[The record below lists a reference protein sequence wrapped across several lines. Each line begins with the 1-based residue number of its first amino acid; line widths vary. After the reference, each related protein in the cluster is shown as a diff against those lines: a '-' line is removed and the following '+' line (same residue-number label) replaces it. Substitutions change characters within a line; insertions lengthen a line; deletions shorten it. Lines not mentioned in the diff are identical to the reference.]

1 MAPEQSTTPD
11 DHDLTGAYALD
22 ALKADERRAFEDH
35 LDGCTACRRGV
46 AELQAAAAVLGRAEA
61 EPPPAGLEQR
71 VMGALGDHPQ
81 AEVPARLDDR
91 RRAPDGLAARGMG
104 PSAAVRGALL
114 AVAGVLTIA
123 VVGLGALLVQTTT
136 RAERLE
142 QQLADAGSSDV
153 ASLLALPDARV
164 ADLDAP
170 AGTSARFVYSAERNR
185 GILVSHGLS
194 PLPADRVYALWLIEG
209 EAPVFAGDFR
219 PDEQGRAVAAVDGD
233 VRAADLVGVTVEPAG
248 PIGAPTG
255 EILISGP
262 LV

>member
-1 MAPEQSTTPD
+1 MA
-11 DHDLTGAYALD
+11 
-22 ALKADERRAFEDH
+22 
-35 LDGCTACRRGV
+35 
-46 AELQAAAAVLGRAEA
+46 
-61 EPPPAGLEQR
+61 
-71 VMGALGDHPQ
+71 ALGDHPQ

-91 RRAPDGLAARGMG
+91 RRLPDGLAARGMG

-170 AGTSARFVYSAERNR
+170 AGTSARFVYSPERNR

-194 PLPADRVYALWLIEG
+194 PLPADRSPGLRRRLPPGRTGPGGGRRGRRRARR
-209 EAPVFAGDFR
+209 R
-219 PDEQGRAVAAVDGD
+219 PRRRHRRA
-233 VRAADLVGVTVEPAG
+233 RRPNR
-248 PIGAPTG
+248 GAHR
-255 EILISGP
+255 
-262 LV
+262 